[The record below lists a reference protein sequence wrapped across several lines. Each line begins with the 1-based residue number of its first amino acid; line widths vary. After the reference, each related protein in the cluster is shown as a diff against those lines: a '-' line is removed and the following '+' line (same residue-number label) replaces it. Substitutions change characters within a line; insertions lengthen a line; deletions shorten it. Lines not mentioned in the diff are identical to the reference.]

1 MFVFILINKLLL
13 FVLLNKQIKYMNK
26 TLKIKSKDVKV
37 YKNVL
42 NINLYCR
49 ASLRCIQ

>member
-1 MFVFILINKLLL
+1 MFVFINQ
-13 FVLLNKQIKYMNK
+13 QIKYINK
-26 TLKIKSKDVKV
+26 TLKIKSKGVKV

-42 NINLYCR
+42 NVNRYCR